1 MHQIYRPMAAL
12 AVLAFLQRAALLQ
25 PARADVFM
33 LRSGGHIDGDLMNAD
48 QNPRTSYVIA
58 VSGGGQITLE
68 AAVVEKVQTPR
79 PELAE
84 YEKMRRQ
91 SPDTVE
97 GQMKLAEWCRDQ
109 GLKEQRKTALERVL
123 ILDPEQLEARRLLGY
138 HKVKDQWMTHDE
150 EMADKGYVKRVVN
163 GETRWVTQEEADNT
177 ESKERQIHAEAAW
190 RRNIGIWRKR
200 LDANRAEFA
209 ATAKKNLEEIHDP
222 DAIGPLGERLNGAHR
237 MAVVKDPIVDARQI
251 YVEVLGRFNTHEA
264 RGPLLVAAIDD
275 PSDDIRLACLDE
287 LEKQKDDAVTKYF
300 VYRMNDKHA
309 SDDTIDR
316 VGIALGRV
324 KDPTSVPTLIEHVYY
339 KRTEV
344 IPSGGGGPGS
354 MSTTFNKNGGPGG
367 GLSMNAKP
375 KTVDRWVQSRGVLDA
390 LVAIT
395 GQNFGYDPRAWQ
407 TWYRNQIAAGAPI
420 AKKE

>member
-200 LDANRAEFA
+200 LDANRAEIA

-264 RGPLLVAAIDD
+264 RGPLMVAAIDD

-324 KDPTSVPTLIEHVYY
+324 KDPTSVPSLIEHVYY

-344 IPSGGGGPGS
+344 IPNSGGGPGS

-395 GQNFGYDPRAWQ
+395 GQNFGYDYRAWQ
-407 TWYRNQIAAGAPI
+407 TWYRNQVAVGAPI